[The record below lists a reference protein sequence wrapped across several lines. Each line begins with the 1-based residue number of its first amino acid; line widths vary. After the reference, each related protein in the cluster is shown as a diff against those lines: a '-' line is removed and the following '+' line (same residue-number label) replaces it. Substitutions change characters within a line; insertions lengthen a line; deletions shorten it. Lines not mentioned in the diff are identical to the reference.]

1 MVGGNLW
8 EYSLVK
14 DLSKDLLGHLIW
26 GINYQDMQMG
36 YKLLGYANG
45 V

>member
-26 GINYQDMQMG
+26 GINFKDIQ
-36 YKLLGYANG
+36 NG
-45 V
+45 NELYV